1 MKRRYSSLRLLISVG
16 LFFDDRLGYLA
27 RTELTRF
34 DSEVDDTPTADQ
46 VERAFAVAEVDD
58 EDENSSSSDSEFGD
72 EPLPPPIKAV
82 FFGLSSDPFQD
93 AEDEPLPVMTFPLT
107 EDDVIAIPTISLK
120 KVASP
125 RLPVIESIVLPSHEG
140 GTQIPDPLVPV
151 VVTLDATVEPAEIV
165 HVDEAKPALDLV
177 EVESISLHRET
188 VSLVE
193 SIPTAPSNP
202 EDITLPESVVD
213 DSVSSDVLTKLLAG
227 LKSPTSAADEALA
240 PASDPLFVIDTE
252 GEQPEAIL
260 AEGTTSTAILYDLHT
275 SEGKDDSA
283 LGEVK
288 HQEEL
293 EKEIPAVDSFVI
305 DTDGAQSTNEPQS
318 EILYSRSDATP
329 VLGEDDEEVVFIPP
343 VPTPTTAYDPQAR
356 FFRSRPTTPHSNPK
370 PTITFDDFRFTSTLS
385 STPHGKPKLS
395 KKRRKVEKR
404 ERRTARRREARE
416 ASGPLRPREG
426 DSDLEWGSDG
436 PPDVGD
442 SSMDPAED
450 SDGDVNGGMTVDP
463 ELDLDDEAYRSLLK
477 GLMKRT
483 DQPFV
488 SIDDIE
494 DERRM
499 REEDE
504 DDQVRGSSGDDADD
518 DAAID
523 EEESRILG
531 EDAEDDEIPDD
542 LSFDEDDDDSSDDED
557 VDASFRTRLAKVRG
571 LANRT
576 PVDRS
581 FVHPDD
587 SDSDSDDDPGP
598 STWAD
603 QDEDIISGIQAS
615 LRLERVLEL
624 D

>member
-1 MKRRYSSLRLLISVG
+1 M
-16 LFFDDRLGYLA
+16 
-27 RTELTRF
+27 
-34 DSEVDDTPTADQ
+34 DDTPTADQ

-58 EDENSSSSDSEFGD
+58 DDNSSSSDSEFGD

-125 RLPVIESIVLPSHEG
+125 RLPVIESVVLPSHEG
-140 GTQIPDPLVPV
+140 GTQTPDPLVPV
-151 VVTLDATVEPAEIV
+151 EVTLDTTVETAGIV

-177 EVESISLHRET
+177 EVESISLHHET
-188 VSLVE
+188 DSLVE

-202 EDITLPESVVD
+202 EDTTLPESAVD
-213 DSVSSDVLTKLLAG
+213 GSVSSDVLTKLLAG
-227 LKSPTSAADEALA
+227 LKPPTPAADEALA
-240 PASDPLFVIDTE
+240 SASDPLFVIDTE
-252 GEQPEAIL
+252 GDQPEVMLTMAD
-260 AEGTTSTAILYDLHT
+260 TTSTAILYDVHT
-275 SEGKDDSA
+275 LEGKDDSA

-288 HQEEL
+288 HNEEH
-293 EKEIPAVDSFVI
+293 EKEIPVVDSFVI
-305 DTDGAQSTNEPQS
+305 DTDGTQPTNEPPS

-343 VPTPTTAYDPQAR
+343 VPTPTTSYDPQAR
-356 FFRSRPTTPHSNPK
+356 FFRSRPTTPHNNPK
-370 PTITFDDFRFTSTLS
+370 PTITFDDFRFTGTLS

-416 ASGPLRPREG
+416 AGGPLRPREG

-442 SSMDPAED
+442 SSMNPAED
-450 SDGDVNGGMTVDP
+450 SDEDANGGMTVDP

-477 GLMKRT
+477 GLMKRS

-504 DDQVRGSSGDDADD
+504 DDQVRGSSGDEGGDDDADG

-587 SDSDSDDDPGP
+587 TDSDSDDDPGP

-603 QDEDIISGIQAS
+603 KDEDIISGIQAS
-615 LRLERVLEL
+615 LCLEWISHL